1 MDNIQNN
8 KSNDVFM
15 QPCNFC
21 IHCLLSFFRQDA
33 ISIVCCACVQAS
45 SVQETCFV
53 NNFIIQMCFS
63 TASHNYGNQSLGQT
77 GTIIRQEE
85 IFFFSNIFLQKKS
98 TCDFWQYEG
107 SLPSQWK
114 ASRLLEKNKNNK
126 KNYRQSAHK
135 QTSTTSHHLQYQ
147 LLVMQTLCGVQ
158 WAVGYLRRQLGFHSL
173 LLYC

>member
-85 IFFFSNIFLQKKS
+85 FSYRKNPLVTFDSMKAVFPVNGKPLVSLKK
-98 TCDFWQYEG
+98 TKTTKKITDN
-107 SLPSQWK
+107 LP
-114 ASRLLEKNKNNK
+114 
-126 KNYRQSAHK
+126 
-135 QTSTTSHHLQYQ
+135 TS
-147 LLVMQTLCGVQ
+147 
-158 WAVGYLRRQLGFHSL
+158 RRQLHLTTYSTSYL
-173 LLYC
+173 